1 MNIQII
7 RPDGDLKRE
16 VWNFSLYISWGSDK
30 KIYFDHYSFQTK
42 ESTRHR
48 VWKPQTNWGRLTR
61 QNNTIDEPPLPAD
74 VEKEMREKFSE
85 MVKALPITR

>member
-16 VWNFSLYISWGSDK
+16 VWDFALYVNFHPDCIAFNYYSL
-30 KIYFDHYSFQTK
+30 QTR
-42 ESTRHR
+42 ETTRHR
-48 VWKPQTNWGRLTR
+48 IWKHQTNWERLER
-61 QNNTIDEPPLPAD
+61 RNRTIDKPPLPPD

-85 MVKALPITR
+85 MVKALPIIQ